1 MAQIQRTIAIALA
14 AAGAFAGSIA
24 WAAADNT
31 ALPDVKTQ
39 GSVSFL
45 TGGIGEDEAHAMKD
59 AESQYP
65 LSMLFVEKAKP
76 HDEYLAAVAVTI
88 KDHKG
93 NTTLDT
99 ISDGPYLLADL
110 PAGKYTVTA
119 VYDGK
124 TLKRDAT
131 VVSGKPRQLVFDW

>member
-1 MAQIQRTIAIALA
+1 MAQMQRRLAIALA
-14 AAGAFAGSIA
+14 AASAFAGIA
-24 WAAADNT
+24 WAAVDT

-45 TGGIGEDEAHAMKD
+45 TGGIGHDEALAMKH

-65 LSMLFVEKAKP
+65 LSMEFVEKAKP
-76 HDEYLAAVAVTI
+76 HDEYLAAVAVTV

-93 NTTLDT
+93 KTALDT

-110 PAGKYTVTA
+110 PAGKYTVHA
-119 VYDGK
+119 IYDGK
-124 TLKRDAT
+124 TLTKDAT
-131 VVSGKPRQLVFDW
+131 VVKGKPQQLVFDW